1 MTAPLHSLSPM
12 LAVAGSL
19 PVDERGWADEVTF
32 DGVRVLAAV
41 ADGRVRLTSR
51 STKDVTASDPQL
63 PALAARLGLV
73 PARPRR

>member
-1 MTAPLHSLSPM
+1 M
-12 LAVAGSL
+12 LAVPGSL

-32 DGVRVLAAV
+32 GLRVLAAV

-51 STKDVTASDPQL
+51 STNDVTASDPQL